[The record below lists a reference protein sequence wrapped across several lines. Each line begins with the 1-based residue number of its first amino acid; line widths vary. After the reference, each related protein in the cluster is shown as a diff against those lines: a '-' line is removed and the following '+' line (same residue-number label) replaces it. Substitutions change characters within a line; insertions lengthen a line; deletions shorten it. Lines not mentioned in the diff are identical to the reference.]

1 MDNITTSKPVLVTGG
16 SGYVAGWII
25 KVFLDKGLV
34 VHTTVRDPSK
44 HSSVDHLKKMA
55 SNSPGSL
62 KVFQADLLDPG
73 SFDKAMQGCELV
85 LHTASPF
92 FISGFKDANEAL
104 VKPAKEGTQNVLAAV
119 NRTGTVKRVVLTSS
133 VAAIYGD
140 TIDSRDVHNGIFT
153 EEHWNSTSSSDHQ
166 PYNFSKTLA
175 EREAWDICERQER
188 WDLVVLNPG
197 LVLGPSLSTSSHSE
211 SVRTIMRLGDGTFRL
226 GVPKLWLPI
235 VDVRDVAQAHYNAAF
250 MPAAKGRHILVAG
263 EVTLMDLSNCLR
275 AAFGTK
281 FSFPTRRIPKP
292 LMWLVAPFYD
302 FTRAFIY
309 KNVGYPF
316 TFSNRKSR
324 ENLNISYQ
332 SIDGTVIDHFQQILD
347 DGLLARPDDVPSATS
362 TDVIR

>member
-1 MDNITTSKPVLVTGG
+1 MKSIDISKPILVTGG

-25 KVFLDKGLV
+25 KLFLEEGLS
-34 VHTTVRDPSK
+34 VHTTVRNPTK
-44 HSSVDHLKKMA
+44 PSSVDHLNEMA
-55 SNSPGSL
+55 ANSPGKL
-62 KVFQADLLDPG
+62 KIFKADLLDQG
-73 SFDKAMQGCELV
+73 SFDAAMEGCELV

-92 FISGFKDANEAL
+92 IISGFKDANEAL
-104 VKPAKEGTQNVLAAV
+104 VKPAKEGTQNVLSAV
-119 NRTGTVKRVVLTSS
+119 NRTETVKRVVLTSS

-140 TIDSRDVHNGIFT
+140 TIDARSVHNRIFT
-153 EEHWNSTSSSDHQ
+153 EEHWNDTSSVDHQ
-166 PYNFSKTLA
+166 PYNYSKTLA
-175 EREAWDICERQER
+175 EREAWDISERQDR
-188 WDLVVLNPG
+188 WDLVVVNPG
-197 LVLGPSLSTSSHSE
+197 LVLGPSLSKDSHSE
-211 SVRTIMRLGDGTFRL
+211 SVRTIMRLSDGTFRL

-250 MPAAKGRHILVAG
+250 MPAAKGRHILVSG

-281 FSFPTRRIPKP
+281 FSFPKRRIPKP
-292 LMWLVAPFYD
+292 LMWLAAPFYD

-332 SIDGTVIDHFQQILD
+332 PIDGTVIDHFQQILD
-347 DGLLARPDDVPSATS
+347 DGLLARPDDV
-362 TDVIR
+362 